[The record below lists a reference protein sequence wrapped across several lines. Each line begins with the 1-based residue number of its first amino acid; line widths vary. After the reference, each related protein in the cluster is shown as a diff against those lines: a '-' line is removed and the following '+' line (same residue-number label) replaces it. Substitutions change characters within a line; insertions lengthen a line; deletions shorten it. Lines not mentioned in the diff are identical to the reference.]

1 MKTWRVFGDVG
12 EHSSWMA
19 GGTFSNTRYHG
30 VLFLDEFTEFRRDA
44 IEGLR
49 QPLENVHIFERLA
62 GVHDPGQER
71 LRFLG

>member
-1 MKTWRVFGDVG
+1 MGRRLSGTSVAAPCRR
-12 EHSSWMA
+12 A
-19 GGTFSNTRYHG
+19 RPGTFANTRAPG

-49 QPLENVHIFERLA
+49 LPLEDVRMLERL
-62 GVHDPGQER
+62 GGIDDPGQER

>member
-1 MKTWRVFGDVG
+1 MRASRRRVVVPVQV
-12 EHSSWMA
+12 HSRTLA
-19 GGTFSNTRYHG
+19 HHG

-49 QPLENVHIFERLA
+49 LPLEDVRMLERL
-62 GVHDPGQER
+62 GGIDDPGQER